1 MNQVAPS
8 EFEDWTRLEQD
19 LESGIKLVPL
29 TQNHTN
35 ALISAFTDDS
45 SSVRIAMPWL
55 DSSLSIEFQIST
67 FIVDVTSGPNSNHY
81 HHWVLI
87 DTDTD
92 EIVGLIGFDVVRFR
106 TVERKSLSRGIH
118 WNLGYWIAPDYRRR
132 GLASDSIDIMI
143 NIAAKC
149 GVDVVQL
156 SANPLNVGGI
166 ITIRSAV
173 QRHGG
178 INSEFGVELIE
189 DNEGNMVE
197 YEAYW
202 ILTGE

>member
-1 MNQVAPS
+1 M
-8 EFEDWTRLEQD
+8 
-19 LESGIKLVPL
+19 
-29 TQNHTN
+29 
-35 ALISAFTDDS
+35 
-45 SSVRIAMPWL
+45 
-55 DSSLSIEFQIST
+55 
-67 FIVDVTSGPNSNHY
+67 
-81 HHWVLI
+81 LI

-106 TVERKSLSRGIH
+106 TFERKSLSRGIH